1 MSTTKRTPDL
11 YMRHNRDGSV
21 RQWPTKHTPKAWSID
36 GRFEGQTCII
46 VKDHASGAEPI
57 ICRIF
62 DSSHIPLSEQEANA
76 RLIAAAPDGLAANIK
91 ALEALLWAEA
101 AGLPVGEHIDQLR
114 AAIAKATGTNA

>member
-1 MSTTKRTPDL
+1 MST
-11 YMRHNRDGSV
+11 
-21 RQWPTKHTPKAWSID
+21 TKHTPKAWSID

-76 RLIAAAPDGLAANIK
+76 RLIAAAPEL
-91 ALEALLWAEA
+91 LEALQDAMKVAIHE
-101 AGLPVGEHIDQLR
+101 EHPFR
-114 AAIAKATGTNA
+114 SWHNKAKAAIAKATGTNA